1 MTNQEA
7 SLEAT
12 PTWAVAGV
20 CSILIF
26 LALIIER
33 SLHRLTLLLERRKRK
48 TLNQALNHVKAELR
62 NLGFMSLLLTVAK
75 QPISK
80 ICIPASLGDSFL
92 PCKDAAPPG
101 RFVEEQSCQQK
112 GKVSLVSSVGTQQLQ
127 ILIIVLA
134 VFHILSCLVTLV
146 LGEVK
151 MKRWKAWE
159 EETSTLEYQLSN
171 DPRRF
176 KLTWQT
182 SFGERH
188 LKIWSN
194 HHLFVWIVCF
204 FRQFTDSV
212 SKADYFSLRRGFVA
226 VHLSQDS
233 KFDFRK
239 FLQRSLDKDF
249 AVVVSISFWIWMCAV
264 FFIFFNAYGFYSHY
278 WLPFVPLVI
287 LLVIGTKLEVIIT
300 TMCLKSSNQ
309 AIVVP
314 GTISV
319 ELENSNFWFA
329 QPRLLLHLVQFILF
343 QNSFQLAFFTWAW
356 YNFGVRSCFDREV
369 ADIILSFGTGV
380 LVQFLCAYVTLP
392 LYALV
397 TQMGSSMKE
406 TIFADEVMEGLK
418 SWKKRARKN
427 LANQRSV
434 PSGTFLPRPY
444 TWLTDEA
451 SSSCGRTPRKREF
464 RYPSRRLELLEVQRV
479 VEEVIQ
485 HGANNMPSDGEVSF
499 GLWRRPMN

>member
-1 MTNQEA
+1 MMNQEA

-20 CSILIF
+20 CSILIS
-26 LALIIER
+26 LALIIEHA
-33 SLHRLTLLLERRKRK
+33 LHRLTLLLERRKRK

-62 NLGFMSLLLTVAK
+62 NLGLMSLLLTVAE

-101 RFVEEQSCQQK
+101 RFVEEQSCQEK

-146 LGEVK
+146 LGEAK

-176 KLTWQT
+176 KLTRQT

-194 HHLFVWIVCF
+194 HHLFIWIVCF

-226 VHLSQDS
+226 
-233 KFDFRK
+233 
-239 FLQRSLDKDF
+239 
-249 AVVVSISFWIWMCAV
+249 
-264 FFIFFNAYGFYSHY
+264 
-278 WLPFVPLVI
+278 I

-343 QNSFQLAFFTWAW
+343 Q
-356 YNFGVRSCFDREV
+356 YNFGVRSCFHREV

-427 LANQRSV
+427 LANRRSV
-434 PSGTFLPRPY
+434 PSDTFLPRPC